1 MAPGKQAQRRPDR
14 RRPGHL
20 EAIRTLLQMAQTVLL
35 IVRMLGG
42 W

>member
-1 MAPGKQAQRRPDR
+1 MAAGKQPDRRLDR